1 MTDREDYEVTI
12 ASVEGRKSAPDWER
26 RLYGAANWLDARL
39 GVRFWT
45 LAGLL
50 AASLIAGTPHILI
63 HYQCYGRCG
72 QSATEFNCQYLGVRG
87 WKTAE
92 PSAGRCQRMRL
103 F

>member
-12 ASVEGRKSAPDWER
+12 ASAEREDNAPDWER
-26 RLYGAANWLDARL
+26 QLYGAANWLDARL

-45 LAGLL
+45 LTSLV
-50 AASLIAGTPHILI
+50 AASLIAGTPHILV

-72 QSATEFNCQYLGVRG
+72 PQATELNCQYLGIRG

-92 PSAGRCQRMRL
+92 PLAGKCQRMRL

>member
-12 ASVEGRKSAPDWER
+12 ASAEREDNAPDWER
-26 RLYGAANWLDARL
+26 QIYGAANWLDARL

-50 AASLIAGTPHILI
+50 AASLIAGTPHILV

-72 QSATEFNCQYLGVRG
+72 QSATEFNCRYLGVGG
-87 WKTAE
+87 WQTAAPE
-92 PSAGRCQRMRL
+92 QGKCARITLR
-103 F
+103 

>member
-12 ASVEGRKSAPDWER
+12 ASAERKDTAPNWEQQ
-26 RLYGAANWLDARL
+26 LYGIANWIDARL

-45 LAGLL
+45 LASLL
-50 AASLIAGTPHILI
+50 AASLIAGTPHILV

-72 QSATEFNCQYLGVRG
+72 PQATEFNCQYYGIRG

-92 PSAGRCQRMRL
+92 PSAGKCQPMRL